1 MKKILI
7 FFAVAALLSSCYSSK
22 KAIYLQGINEGAR
35 FNSVDFEY
43 LLQPGDVLS
52 IVVKSLDE
60 LNAQIFNI
68 QSQPNYG
75 NVNGNSLFLSGY
87 TINGEGN
94 IKLPILGDIKMENIS
109 VGQAEQIIQAEVD
122 KYLKNSTV
130 IVKMVSFKVSV
141 LGDVKN
147 PGYYYFFNAK
157 GNIFEGLS
165 MAGDITP
172 TGNHKQIKLIRQTL
186 SGSEAHLLDLTD
198 PKVIESEFFYLLPND
213 IIYVEP
219 LRANTTRRNLEL
231 ISYISSGLSIS
242 LAIYGAFFK

>member
-1 MKKILI
+1 MKNLFAFFILI
-7 FFAVAALLSSCYSSK
+7 LLLSSCYSSK
-22 KAIYLQGINEGAR
+22 KAIYLQGLSEGAR
-35 FNSVDFEY
+35 FKSVDFEY
-43 LLQPGDVLS
+43 RLQPGDVLS

-60 LNAQIFNI
+60 LNSQIFNI

-87 TINGEGN
+87 TINSEGY
-94 IKLPILGDIKMENIS
+94 IKLPILGDIKMANMTIE
-109 VGQAEQIIQAEVD
+109 QAEQIIQGEVD

-141 LGDVKN
+141 LGDVKS
-147 PGYYYFFNAK
+147 PGYYYFFNAR

-165 MAGDITP
+165 MAGDINP
-172 TGNHKQIKLIRQTL
+172 TGNHKRVKLIRQTPE
-186 SGSEAHLLDLTD
+186 GAKAHILDLTD

-213 IIYVEP
+213 VVYVEP

-231 ISYISSGLSIS
+231 LSYISSGLSIS